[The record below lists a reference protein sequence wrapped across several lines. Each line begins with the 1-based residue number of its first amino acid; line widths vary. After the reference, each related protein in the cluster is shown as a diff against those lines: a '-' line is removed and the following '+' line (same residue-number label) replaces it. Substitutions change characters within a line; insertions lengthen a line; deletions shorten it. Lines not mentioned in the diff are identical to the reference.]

1 MKSFNQLLKERKNT
15 AEYKIEEA
23 KLDFILNVNKAMKEQ
38 NITRSKLAEKLN
50 TSKSYITK
58 ILQGDNVNFT
68 IETMV
73 KISSALGGTFK
84 TKIFLD
90 DLKLTID
97 KNTRYEKTD
106 PEWEKLPLNNNPNLI
121 SGNIIVNISIND
133 NQIWGI
139 V

>member
-1 MKSFNQLLKERKNT
+1 MKTINQLINERKNNT
-15 AEYKIEEA
+15 EYKIEEA
-23 KLDFILNVNKAMKEQ
+23 KLDFILNVNRAMKER

-73 KISSALGGTFK
+73 KISTALGGTFE

-90 DLKLTID
+90 DLNLTVD
-97 KNTRYEKTD
+97 KNTRYRNQEI
-106 PEWEKLPLNNNPNLI
+106 EWKPLVCGETINQPVVNV
-121 SGNIIVNISIND
+121 IVKVTMKANT
-133 NQIWGI
+133 QWL
-139 V
+139 